1 MLVYKNDKLVVLS
14 MTRCGHT
21 SMYEY
26 LGLEP
31 YSFIESLHFWR
42 ENPDNLQR
50 VLVVRNPYDRVASSA
65 NRMIVSLSNSDYTE
79 SIPESTN
86 FFLHCRPYMF
96 TLVDLDFKYIDFYKL
111 SGYIGD
117 NITGKTIVTNSS
129 NSSTNFYIANNYFS
143 KDDLD
148 LEYEKYLEILET
160 KEELTVEEWKYLTK

>member
-26 LGLEP
+26 FGLEL
-31 YSFIESLHFWR
+31 YSFHETLNFWK
-42 ENPDNLQR
+42 ENTDNLQR
-50 VLVVRNPYDRVASSA
+50 VLVVRNPYDRVVSA
-65 NRMIVSLSNSDYTE
+65 VKRILLCDTLDDEDSFFVSRDL
-79 SIPESTN
+79 
-86 FFLHCRPYMF
+86 FFHCRPYMF

-111 SGYIGD
+111 SAYIGD
-117 NITGKTIVTNSS
+117 NITGKTTVTNSS
-129 NSSTNFYIANNYFS
+129 NSSTNFYVANDYFS

-160 KEELTVEEWKYLTK
+160 KQELTVEEWKYLTK